1 MGKVKIEILPEV
13 IDYLNNL
20 TQVLF
25 DQEYFGFEET
35 AQQYVQK
42 IYDFMEYEM
51 INFPCKV
58 TPILLKK
65 FGSNYAFYK
74 ANNRTTW
81 YIFFEKQANRYLI
94 TYLTNNHFKDL
105 TDL

>member
-25 DQEYFGFEET
+25 EQEYFGFEET
-35 AQQYVQK
+35 AQQYVQN

-58 TPILLKK
+58 TTILLKK
-65 FGSNYAFYK
+65 IGSNYPFYE

-81 YIFFEKQANRYLI
+81 YIFLKKANRYLI
-94 TYLTNNHFKDL
+94 IHLANNHFKDL
-105 TDL
+105 NYL